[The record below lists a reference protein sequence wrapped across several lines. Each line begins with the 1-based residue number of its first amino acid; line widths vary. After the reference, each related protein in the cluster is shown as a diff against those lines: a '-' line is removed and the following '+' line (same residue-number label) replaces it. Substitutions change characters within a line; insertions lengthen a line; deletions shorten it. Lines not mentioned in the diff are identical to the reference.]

1 MAFPGTYNFN
11 YYKGDT
17 HEFRIYPKNADG
29 SAFNLTAYG
38 NATFKIATQRGSGGV
53 STQKTGY
60 VSINSAAGY
69 VSCAI
74 AKDYAGDDLVAGTT
88 YVYDIQFK
96 PTATF
101 TSGSTAVDC
110 TKSTCGI
117 FIRLDHTAPTAL
129 S

>member
-29 SAFNLTAYG
+29 SAFNLTSYG

-60 VSINSAAGY
+60 VSINSSGGY
-69 VSCAI
+69 ISCAI
-74 AKDYAGDDLVAGTT
+74 AKDYAGDDLVSGTT
-88 YVYDIQFK
+88 YVYDIQIRK
-96 PTATF
+96 
-101 TSGSTAVDC
+101 SGTPYDQIHTLLTGTITVTDDV
-110 TKSTCGI
+110 TQGI
-117 FIRLDHTAPTAL
+117 GE
-129 S
+129 SN